1 MDESSRNSVKIAQLV
16 TVVSRRH
23 ISTVQFFMF
32 MGVFNIVEFPL
43 IVIVEISLQLH
54 QALWVLLQKQLTLY
68 VGCDK

>member
-1 MDESSRNSVKIAQLV
+1 
-16 TVVSRRH
+16 
-23 ISTVQFFMF
+23 MF